1 MQIEFPMRNDDRM
14 SRKTIPLTLHNLRI
28 LSSCQNQELIELLV
42 DRFVHRT
49 MEPLMDSDREREREK
64 RFDDRM
70 LLMSYPDF
78 RTEISRKFKSIEKNS
93 PEK

>member
-49 MEPLMDSDREREREK
+49 MEPLMDSDREREREGIRRWNAVDVLP
-64 RFDDRM
+64 RFSNRD
-70 LLMSYPDF
+70 
-78 RTEISRKFKSIEKNS
+78 KSQVQID
-93 PEK
+93 